1 MRFQMRLWAVVLGC
15 LALPNF
21 QAAAEN
27 ADGEEWYDAS
37 GEVVKRVKQVGKELP
52 GNRDSMDWAPA
63 WVVRERVAVRKSW
76 RRNKYISSRSGYGQT
91 WFRWYAS
98 RCQLGTRMGSAG
110 IYAASMILPRKE
122 IRVQVLRCPFTPFFR

>member
-1 MRFQMRLWAVVLGC
+1 MVLGC

-27 ADGEEWYDAS
+27 ADGEVWYDAS
-37 GEVVKRVKQVGKELP
+37 GEVVKRVKQVGKELA

-76 RRNKYISSRSGYGQT
+76 RRN
-91 WFRWYAS
+91 
-98 RCQLGTRMGSAG
+98 
-110 IYAASMILPRKE
+110 
-122 IRVQVLRCPFTPFFR
+122 